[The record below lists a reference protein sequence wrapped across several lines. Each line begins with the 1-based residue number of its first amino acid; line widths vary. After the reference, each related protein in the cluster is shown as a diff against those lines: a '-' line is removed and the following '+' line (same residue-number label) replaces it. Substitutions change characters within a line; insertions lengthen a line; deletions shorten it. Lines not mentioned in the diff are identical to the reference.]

1 MKTTSLLLGIS
12 LLLLAVL
19 LGGCSGAGVPVAAN
33 TGGLLQAL
41 AADHLSALQL
51 FYGWLGVL
59 YQRVAAVAPVPNI
72 EVLPD
77 GTTRL
82 WGTNSDGSQFE
93 WFLNPDGT
101 GRGTITWPDGTTF
114 TQVSDATVYGP
125 DWLTTTDH
133 VVNTYPNGATI
144 DTTIVGDYHDVNL
157 HQTWTGT
164 IRLPGGA
171 AMNFTLDR
179 VDGDRDQLQVT
190 LPDGSVLTLNIP
202 IRNDLDGRPI
212 WPRYA
217 NGATGTF
224 TVPGRGV
231 TQLQIGAELLPD
243 GDGVWNRWQST
254 AADGTQGDYALNAD
268 SSGTG
273 QLQQGGQPVGA
284 LRWTQQGAGTLDLLG
299 AGVEA
304 VTPSAAARDFRL
316 DQWVRNT
323 ALLGPAPIY

>member
-19 LGGCSGAGVPVAAN
+19 MGGCSGAGVPVAAN

-59 YQRVAAVAPVPNI
+59 YQRMADAPVPNI
-72 EVLPD
+72 DFLPD
-77 GTTRL
+77 GTIRL
-82 WGTNSDGSQFE
+82 TGTNSDGSQFE
-93 WFLNPDGT
+93 WFMNPDQT
-101 GRGTITWPDGTTF
+101 GRGTITWPDGTSF

-144 DTTIVGDYHDVNL
+144 ETTIVGDYSGPNYHGI
-157 HQTWTGT
+157 WTGT

-179 VDGDRDQLQVT
+179 VDSDRDQLKVA

-202 IRNDLDGRPI
+202 IRNDLDLRPI

-217 NGATGTF
+217 DGAPGAF
-224 TVPGRGV
+224 TVPGRG
-231 TQLQIGAELLPD
+231 
-243 GDGVWNRWQST
+243 
-254 AADGTQGDYALNAD
+254 
-268 SSGTG
+268 
-273 QLQQGGQPVGA
+273 
-284 LRWTQQGAGTLDLLG
+284 
-299 AGVEA
+299 
-304 VTPSAAARDFRL
+304 
-316 DQWVRNT
+316 
-323 ALLGPAPIY
+323 

>member
-1 MKTTSLLLGIS
+1 
-12 LLLLAVL
+12 
-19 LGGCSGAGVPVAAN
+19 
-33 TGGLLQAL
+33 
-41 AADHLSALQL
+41 
-51 FYGWLGVL
+51 
-59 YQRVAAVAPVPNI
+59 
-72 EVLPD
+72 
-77 GTTRL
+77 
-82 WGTNSDGSQFE
+82 
-93 WFLNPDGT
+93 
-101 GRGTITWPDGTTF
+101 
-114 TQVSDATVYGP
+114 
-125 DWLTTTDH
+125 
-133 VVNTYPNGATI
+133 
-144 DTTIVGDYHDVNL
+144 
-157 HQTWTGT
+157 WTGT

-179 VDGDRDQLQVT
+179 VEGDRDQLQVA

-202 IRNDLDGRPI
+202 IRGDLAYRQD

-217 NGATGTF
+217 DGVTGTF
-224 TVPGRGV
+224 TVPGRGA

-243 GDGVWNRWQST
+243 GDGVWNRWQSA

-284 LRWTQQGAGTLDLLG
+284 LRWTDQGVGMLDLLG